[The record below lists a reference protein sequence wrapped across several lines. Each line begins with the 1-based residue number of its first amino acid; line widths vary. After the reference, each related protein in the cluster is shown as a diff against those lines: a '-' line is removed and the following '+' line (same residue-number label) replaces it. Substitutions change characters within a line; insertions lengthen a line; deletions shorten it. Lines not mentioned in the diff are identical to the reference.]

1 MNSAEI
7 NSMHTAKLA
16 ISLLLLLCGA
26 AMARPRDDVMID
38 VYRCAEYASSRA
50 WLDCYYGA
58 AQPQRAVLG
67 LMPAPAAQIQLTR
80 KPPAPGVPQDVQTR
94 DAVIV
99 AAAKCGSVAAERSWL
114 DCYYSAANPMRVLLG
129 LSSIPVSAVAT
140 VPVLPARP
148 ASVAPGRA
156 LGTPG
161 IHGARQ
167 MTSYTFDRNGY
178 FTAVLENGEVWRQLD
193 GDTST
198 ARWFKKTGSYI
209 VTITAGAL
217 GSFNFRVKGEPGSF
231 KVRRVS

>member
-1 MNSAEI
+1 MR
-7 NSMHTAKLA
+7 TATLA
-16 ISLLLLLCGA
+16 IALLLLLCGA

-38 VYRCAEYASSRA
+38 VYRCADYDSSRT

-80 KPPAPGVPQDVQTR
+80 KPPTPGMPLDVQTR

-99 AAAKCGSVAAERSWL
+99 AAAKCGSVAAERPWL
-114 DCYYSAANPMRVLLG
+114 DCYYSAANPMRILLG
-129 LSSIPVSAVAT
+129 LSPIPVSAVAT
-140 VPVLPARP
+140 VPALQPRQ
-148 ASVAPGRA
+148 ASITPGRV

-167 MTSYTFDRNGY
+167 MASYKFDRNGY
-178 FTAVLENGEVWRQLD
+178 FTVVLENGEVWRQLD

-198 ARWFKKTGSYI
+198 AHWFKKPGSYI

-217 GSFNFRVKGEPGSF
+217 GSFNFRIKGEAGSF
-231 KVRRVS
+231 KVHPVS